1 MCRAIR
7 KGFTSFPKTTFSR
20 NNTFARRGIEF
31 PTRMGG
37 PDRWVTQGSSRHTAG
52 SELSFLDGH
61 VSYYKYAYVCS
72 NAVTT
77 AKDPGHADINW
88 TASGVPAL

>member
-1 MCRAIR
+1 
-7 KGFTSFPKTTFSR
+7 
-20 NNTFARRGIEF
+20 
-31 PTRMGG
+31 MGG